1 MINESQINFLI
12 RDAENFFAKSGLTP
26 DDPIIIGYQESK
38 KALLIA
44 FNEYK
49 KVETKYND
57 FFKAH
62 ANKPVYLNPPSSRD
76 NNTDFGIY
84 RSHLLGLKREIDTLR
99 SKANILDKQ
108 IYTLKYEK
116 TKDPKNKL
124 PEYETAL
131 TLVNEELKRQTD
143 YYDKVNDISSKE
155 ARNVIYE
162 YRRAYLEPDLIDD
175 EYLDEFYVLCNELLN
190 KKEIVEAHQNN
201 IQGWISYTKDYKKRK
216 KKNNKK

>member
-1 MINESQINFLI
+1 M
-12 RDAENFFAKSGLTP
+12 
-26 DDPIIIGYQESK
+26 
-38 KALLIA
+38 
-44 FNEYK
+44 
-49 KVETKYND
+49 
-57 FFKAH
+57 
-62 ANKPVYLNPPSSRD
+62 YLNPPSSRD

-116 TKDPKNKL
+116 TRDPKNKL
-124 PEYETAL
+124 SEYETAL

-155 ARNVIYE
+155 ARDVIYE